1 MSIFK
6 LNQLDFQTVT
16 VATNPNRFYSSS
28 SSGVTGS
35 LHIFQRRSEV
45 EKELRPLEG
54 FLESTFNDKDI
65 ENSINSIKNAVKNT
79 NNNNVLNNLKDYL
92 DVDVKNQSVSAR
104 KQKKLD
110 IIRFTPT
117 PVSGSVEDAL
127 PNYTY
132 FSKNYLRK
140 SIIKNN
146 LSTYYKSAY
155 PSAHWGYCN
164 YHSLNF
170 FSSSTTLLGYDN
182 KTALV
187 YPNYDDGRWA
197 TSYPDHASGVYTVH
211 NNFSFDF
218 HINPRYNSLEK
229 GHFKAG
235 TIFHLSSSYAV
246 SLITGS
252 KKDFNG
258 LPIGFRLMLQLSHS
272 ADVQPSRATS
282 GVYPDDLIFISDDNS
297 LTWNNW
303 HHAVIRWGGES
314 VNNGTG
320 SFIIDG
326 INKGDFSLPSG
337 TISPKIFKS
346 SGNPDALLLGNF
358 FEGNN
363 VGLNQQKKFFTNLS
377 KQKWGTYELDPD
389 STVDEPW
396 PLILNHPLQ
405 AELHNLTI
413 KNYYVTDAEIA
424 ASSSYGPNETAL
436 AATAFYLPPFF
447 VEKTAIRSQVPWRV
461 NSINSGTTVTPFNIQ
476 LAFGSN
482 GHLINTENFL
492 KDFSTN
498 NFARQIGYE
507 YSWPTI
513 SGPTKKANDY
523 IYDVPSNR
531 KRNLLILPCDDGNFY
546 PNYDVLRNE
555 EFLTT
560 RLDDYYSFS
569 PGFISLNDMIALK
582 SQYFNA
588 QEPASEQ
595 SIASL
600 IVTTPENPVSSN
612 IGSSIFAYQNQTF
625 NLTNHNTAR
634 GVQYNFPAADVI
646 RTKDNSSNQITFFDI
661 SNLYYGLNIIP
672 GSFMLHD
679 NALTG
684 SGGAVRITI
693 KDNGNGTLYRADSET
708 KHCQWN
714 AVGTIFYNEG
724 IIAIKNPHLYF
735 FGKDQFEMS
744 FKGEQNIH
752 TLRFEVVA
760 PANLLN
766 SSSNPTYENIPS
778 TLRPNEYDSK
788 FVYITG
794 INFHDDNLNVVMKTQ
809 LAQPIMKRHTDKI
822 AFKVK
827 YDW

>member
-6 LNQLDFQTVT
+6 INQLDFQTVT
-16 VATNPNRFYSSS
+16 VATNPSRFYSSS

-35 LHIFQRRSEV
+35 LHIFQRRSSV

-54 FLESTFNDKDI
+54 FLESTFDDKDI
-65 ENSINSIKNAVKNT
+65 ENSINDIKNAVKS
-79 NNNNVLNNLKDYL
+79 NNDVLNNLKDYL
-92 DVDVKNQSVSAR
+92 DVDVKNQTVSAK

-117 PVSGSVEDAL
+117 PVSGSVEGAL

-170 FSSSTTLLGYDN
+170 FSSSAVSTGSVLIYPNIIQDYVSSTPYTSGIYSLDN
-182 KTALV
+182 K
-187 YPNYDDGRWA
+187 
-197 TSYPDHASGVYTVH
+197 
-211 NNFSFDF
+211 FSFDF
-218 HINPRYNSLEK
+218 RINPRYNSLGED

-252 KKDFNG
+252 KKDVNG
-258 LPIGFRLMLQLSHS
+258 FPIGFRLMLQLSHS
-272 ADVQPSRATS
+272 ADIPPSLATPGS
-282 GVYPDDLIFISDDNS
+282 YPRDLTFVSEDNS
-297 LTWNNW
+297 LLWNNW
-303 HHAVIRWGGES
+303 HHAVIRWGGQS
-314 VNNGTG
+314 VNDGTG
-320 SFIIDG
+320 SFIIDE
-326 INKGDFSLPSG
+326 INKGNFVIPSG
-337 TISPKIFKS
+337 TISPLVFTNTN
-346 SGNPDALLLGNF
+346 NPDALCIGNF

-363 VGLNQQKKFFTNLS
+363 AGANQQKKFFTSLAKKN
-377 KQKWGTYELDPD
+377 WGTYELDSD
-389 STVDEPW
+389 VSVDQPSSFNFDH
-396 PLILNHPLQ
+396 LLQ
-405 AELHNLTI
+405 AELHELCI
-413 KNYYVTDAEIA
+413 KNYYVSDAEIA
-424 ASSSYGPNETAL
+424 ASSSTGPFKNTL
-436 AATAFYLPPFF
+436 TDTKFYLPPFF
-447 VEKTAIRSQVPWRV
+447 VERTNVRNNVPWGIK
-461 NSINSGTTVTPFNIQ
+461 NLNSGSTDTPFNVQ
-476 LAFGSN
+476 LAFGVN

-492 KDFSTN
+492 KEFTN
-498 NFARQIGYE
+498 NSFPRQIGFE
-507 YSWPTI
+507 YNYPSIT

-523 IYDVPSNR
+523 IYEFQSNKR
-531 KRNLLILPCDDGNFY
+531 RNLTILPCDDGKFY
-546 PNYDVLRNE
+546 PNYQVLDE
-555 EFLTT
+555 EYPKDTQ
-560 RLDDYYSFS
+560 RDDNFSFA
-569 PGFISLNDMIALK
+569 PGYISLNQMIVTN
-582 SQYFNA
+582 SPYFGVVNPSEQDIKTLINSLPESPLSVIGPSLQTYSTSLVNA
-588 QEPASEQ
+588 SNDDSIRDRQQKFPAS
-595 SIASL
+595 
-600 IVTTPENPVSSN
+600 
-612 IGSSIFAYQNQTF
+612 
-625 NLTNHNTAR
+625 
-634 GVQYNFPAADVI
+634 DVI
-646 RTKDNSSNQITFFDI
+646 RTKDNSSNQVTFFDI
-661 SNLYYGLNIIP
+661 SNLYYGLNIVP
-672 GSFMLHD
+672 GSFTLYD

-684 SGGAVRITI
+684 SGGAVKIRI
-693 KDNGNGTLYRADSET
+693 KDNGNGTLYRADAET